1 MRARS
6 FVLLGAIV
14 ISSASCL
21 EAQAGRRSQLATVS
35 QNVGNTRIEIRYR
48 RPVARGRDLFGQLVP
63 WGKVWTPSADSA
75 AWFSTST
82 DIDVNG
88 SRLKAG
94 KYAIWMIPN
103 RESWTVIFS
112 AHQPVFHLNIPE
124 PIDEVLRITSRPT
137 TAEHMESLGFY
148 FPVADADS
156 ATMAMHWG
164 KTVVPVKIKPH

>member
-1 MRARS
+1 MPARS
-6 FVLLGAIV
+6 LFLAAV
-14 ISSASCL
+14 IALSTASCL
-21 EAQAGRRSQLATVS
+21 EAQSGRRSQLATVS
-35 QNVGNTRIEIRYR
+35 QNVGDTRIEIRYR
-48 RPVARGRDLFGQLVP
+48 RPVARGRELFGSLVP

-94 KYAIWMIPN
+94 KYAIWMIPD

-112 AHQPVFHLNIPE
+112 AHQPVFHLKLPE
-124 PIDEVLRITSRPT
+124 PIDEVLRITSKPT
-137 TAEHMESLGFY
+137 TADHMESLGFY

-164 KTVVPVKIKPH
+164 KTVVPVKIKSH